1 MEKAAYA
8 DSRSGRNGY
17 GRKEQSE
24 MAEKIGFI
32 GAGNMAGA
40 IVEGILKKSVAR
52 AADLAVCN
60 RTPEKCARFA
70 QRGVRVMK
78 SAAEVA
84 DSCGVIFL
92 AVKPQNYDEVLAEIA
107 SHVDGSKILV
117 SIAAGIS
124 SGYIKQRIGFD
135 CKVVRAMPNTPLLL
149 GEGATAL
156 CQCPPVSDAE
166 FKRVADI
173 FAAGGEVA
181 VLPEDKMNA
190 VIAVN
195 GSSPAYAYLFAKAVI
210 DGAVRQGID
219 AVTAKK
225 LICRT
230 LVGSAAMLMESGME
244 PDELI
249 RMVSSP
255 GGTTLKAMEALY
267 EHGFEEAIIDAMARC
282 TQRAEE
288 LGR

>member
-1 MEKAAYA
+1 
-8 DSRSGRNGY
+8 
-17 GRKEQSE
+17 

-40 IVEGILKKSVAR
+40 IIEGILKKGVAC
-52 AADLAVCN
+52 ASDLAVCN

-70 QRGVRVMK
+70 RRGINVMK
-78 SAAEVA
+78 SAAEIA
-84 DSCGVIFL
+84 GYCGIIFL
-92 AVKPQNYDEVLAEIA
+92 AVKPQNYDEVLTELATC
-107 SHVDGSKILV
+107 VDGSKILV

-124 SGYIKQRIGFD
+124 SGYIKKRIGFD

-166 FKRVADI
+166 FRRVTEI

-181 VLPEDKMNA
+181 VLPEEKMNA
-190 VIAVN
+190 VISVN
-195 GSSPAYAYLFAKAVI
+195 GSSPAYVYLFAKAVI

-219 AVTAKK
+219 ADTAKK
-225 LICRT
+225 LICKT
-230 LVGSAAMLMESGME
+230 LVGSAAMLMESGMTA
-244 PDELI
+244 DELI

-255 GGTTLKAMEALY
+255 GGTTLKAMEVLY
-267 EHGFEEAIIDAMARC
+267 EHGFEAAIVDAMERC
-282 TQRAEE
+282 TRRAEE